1 MFTTLVEHFQKQ
13 MDNITTITLL
23 LPESEAKKWLLFQQ
37 YYDTFTILVE
47 NGAFEVKNGN
57 VVMNFDLNGTLK
69 SIARNDL
76 LWRKFD
82 LPIQ

>member
-1 MFTTLVEHFQKQ
+1 

-23 LPESEAKKWLLFQQ
+23 LPEEEAKKWLLFQE
-37 YYDTFTILVE
+37 YYETFSLLVE
-47 NGAFEVKNGN
+47 NGAFKVKNGN
-57 VVMNFDLNGTLK
+57 VVLNFDLNGTLK
-69 SIARNDL
+69 SIARNDM